1 VRNKTPYLTGFSARL
16 CGSAKASAQA
26 RTRAEC
32 RRIAANSIAD
42 TARMFAP
49 ALDARFMHELDT
61 SARRQ
66 SYDQTTT
73 FWAWAGQ
80 ILGGNTSCSQAVGQ
94 VQAWCAEAGKPV
106 PASNTAAYC
115 TARGRL
121 RGDFLAAVQRK
132 LCDAMETR
140 QRDGDRWHGMS
151 LKAMDG
157 SSARLMDTP
166 ANQKAYPQ
174 PSGQKPGCGFPVMGF
189 VGVVNLSSGAWLG
202 AADGKWSEHDSSLA
216 GEVLHHFGEGDL
228 ALADRAF
235 NSYELVCLL
244 LARGTHSL
252 MRLHQARH
260 RNLQADWQRG
270 EKLGPSER
278 LVTWKKPAQA
288 PAGSRLSSEQW
299 DALPATLEVRY
310 LRFRYENRE
319 GKKSEMVLVTT
330 LTDAAEIDWTE
341 LAELYATRWEI
352 ELKLRDLKTTLGME
366 RFEVKSPAMARKTL
380 RLMMIAHNL
389 VRSMMQRAAIASDH
403 PLRALSFKGSL
414 DLLVAWRA
422 RHRGRHHHGRMAA
435 TMDAELLDLIA
446 TKKVVARPFRR
457 EPRAVKRRPKS
468 YPYLTAPRREYVE
481 IPHRSR
487 YRKPAQ
493 I

>member
-1 VRNKTPYLTGFSARL
+1 MRNKTPYLTGFSARL
-16 CGSAKASAQA
+16 FGSAKASAQA

-32 RRIAANSIAD
+32 RGISARSIAD

-49 ALDARFMHELDT
+49 VLDARFMHELD
-61 SARRQ
+61 ARPRRQ
-66 SYDQTTT
+66 SYDQATT

-80 ILGGNTSCSQAVGQ
+80 ILGGNASCSQAVGQ

-115 TARGRL
+115 IARGRID
-121 RGDFLAAVQRK
+121 GDFIDGIHHK
-132 LCDAMETR
+132 LCDAMEAR
-140 QRDGDRWHGMS
+140 QRDGDRWHGLT
-151 LKAMDG
+151 LKAIDG
-157 SSARLMDTP
+157 SSAQLMDTP
-166 ANQKAYPQ
+166 ANQQAYPQ
-174 PSGQKPGCGFPVMGF
+174 PSGPKQGCGFPVMGF

-216 GEVLHHFGEGDL
+216 GEVLHHLGKGDL
-228 ALADRAF
+228 VLADRAF
-235 NSYELVCLL
+235 NSYELVSLL

-260 RNLQADWQRG
+260 RKLEADWQRG
-270 EKLGPSER
+270 EKLGPCER
-278 LVTWKKPAQA
+278 LVTWKKPAQV
-288 PAGSRLSSEQW
+288 PAGSRLSAEAW
-299 DALPATLEVRY
+299 DALPATQRVRY
-310 LRFRYENRE
+310 IRFRYENRE

-330 LTDAAEIDWTE
+330 LTNTTEIDWTG

-366 RFEVKSPAMARKTL
+366 SFEVKSPAMARKTL
-380 RLMMIAHNL
+380 CMMMIAHNL
-389 VRSMMQRAAIASDH
+389 VRSMMQRAAITSDN

-414 DLLVAWRA
+414 DLLQAWRA
-422 RHRGRHHHGRMAA
+422 RHRGRHHHGRLAA
-435 TMDAELLDLIA
+435 AMDAELLGLLA
-446 TKKVVARPFRR
+446 TKRVVERPFRR
-457 EPRAVKRRPKS
+457 EPRAVKRRPKPYS
-468 YPYLTAPRREYVE
+468 YLTAPRHQFIE
-481 IPHRSR
+481 IQHRSR

>member
-1 VRNKTPYLTGFSARL
+1 MRNKTPYLAGFSSRL
-16 CGSAKASAQA
+16 FGRAKASAQA
-26 RTRAEC
+26 RIRSEC
-32 RRIAANSIAD
+32 RRIAASSIAD

-49 ALDARFMHELDT
+49 VLDARSMHELDAST
-61 SARRQ
+61 RRQ
-66 SYDQTTT
+66 SYDQPTT

-80 ILGGNTSCSQAVGQ
+80 ILGGNASCSQAVGQ
-94 VQAWCAEAGKPV
+94 VQTWCAEAGKPV

-115 TARGRL
+115 IARGRL
-121 RGDFLAAVQRK
+121 RGDFLGAAHRK
-132 LCDAMETR
+132 LRDAMEVR
-140 QRDGDRWHGMS
+140 QRDADLWHGMT

-157 SSARLMDTP
+157 SSVQLMDTP
-166 ANQKAYPQ
+166 ANQEVFPQ

-216 GEVLHHFGEGDL
+216 NAVLHHFGKGDL

-244 LARGTHSL
+244 LAGGSHSL

-260 RNLQADWQRG
+260 RNLEADWQRG
-270 EKLGPSER
+270 GKLGPSER
-278 LVTWKKPAQA
+278 LVTWKKPVQA
-288 PAGSRLSSEQW
+288 PAGSRLSPEQW
-299 DALPATLEVRY
+299 DALPATLQVRY

-330 LTDAAEIDWTE
+330 LTDPAEIDWTE

-366 RFEVKSPAMARKTL
+366 RFEVRSPEMARKTL
-380 RLMMIAHNL
+380 LMMMIAHNL
-389 VRSMMQRAAIASDH
+389 VRSMIQRAAIASESS
-403 PLRALSFKGSL
+403 LRAISFKGSL
-414 DLLVAWRA
+414 DLLLAWRA
-422 RHRGRHHHGRMAA
+422 RHRGRHHHARMVES
-435 TMDAELLDLIA
+435 MDAELLELIA
-446 TKKVVARPFRR
+446 TKRVIERPFRR

-468 YPYLTAPRREYVE
+468 HPYLTAPRHQYVE
-481 IPHRSR
+481 IQHRSR